1 MSLGTM
7 VPGSEIDPDWRAI
20 LIGAAVVGVLCSLPV
35 LGGWI
40 EMPNAAG
47 AQEFGGTVQE
57 EEGPGIG
64 ATLVPFLIGAPG
76 PFVAGSLARTN
87 NLEGA
92 VEGLLSVP
100 LGGVVPVIGALVQ
113 EFLALGS
120 MSIAW
125 KVEFLWRGV
134 GFHAVLGVLFVPIA
148 CGLGAALGWIGQLT
162 RDVLNGGIKIAW
174 S

>member
-40 EMPNAAG
+40 EMPNATG
-47 AQEFGGTVQE
+47 PQEFGGTVPQE
-57 EEGPGIG
+57 EGSGIG
-64 ATLVPFLIGAPG
+64 PTLIPFLIGAPG
-76 PFVAGSLARTN
+76 PFVAGYLARRN

-92 VEGLLSVP
+92 VEGLLSLP
-100 LGGVVPVIGALVQ
+100 IGGVVPIIGALVQ
-113 EFLALGS
+113 EFITLGS

-134 GFHAVLGVLFVPIA
+134 GFHAVVGLLFVPIA
-148 CGLGAALGWIGQLT
+148 CGLGAALGWFGQLT
-162 RDVLNGGIKIAW
+162 SDVLDGGVKIAW